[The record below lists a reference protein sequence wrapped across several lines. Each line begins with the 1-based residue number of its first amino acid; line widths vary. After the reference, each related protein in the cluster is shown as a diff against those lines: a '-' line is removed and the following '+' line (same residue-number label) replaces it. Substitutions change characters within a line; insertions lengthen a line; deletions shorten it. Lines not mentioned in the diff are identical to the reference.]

1 MTMKRSPAVKIIG
14 VLAVLAIGVVMAAA
28 QEHTSTTSV
37 PDVRTATA
45 YLDSRLDWWLHWPNA
60 ARDHDTA
67 CVSCHTAL
75 PYALAR
81 PAIRQNL
88 GDRELANPERLLLA
102 NVVKRVR
109 FWKEVEPFYP
119 DQTSGLPKSSESRS
133 TEAVLNALVLATQ
146 DATTGVL
153 SDDTR

>member
-1 MTMKRSPAVKIIG
+1 MKSLPYLGVVFLLCVLVGGTAIPAQDHPAVTP
-14 VLAVLAIGVVMAAA
+14 AAA
-28 QEHTSTTSV
+28 IRAATS
-37 PDVRTATA
+37 
-45 YLDSRLDWWLHWPNA
+45 YLDSRQDWWLHWPNA
-60 ARDHDTA
+60 ARDHDTS

-81 PAIRQNL
+81 PAIRQSI

-109 FWKEVEPFYP
+109 LWKEVEPFYP